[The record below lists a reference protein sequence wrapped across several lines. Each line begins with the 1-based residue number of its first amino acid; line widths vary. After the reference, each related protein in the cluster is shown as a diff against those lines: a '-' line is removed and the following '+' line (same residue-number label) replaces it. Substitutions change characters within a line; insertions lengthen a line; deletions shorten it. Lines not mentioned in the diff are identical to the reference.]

1 MQDGSILQQR
11 RSVHVVVCV
20 TVFVTHS
27 VALNVKCN
35 EKKTAH
41 PKSVRAAAVE
51 EERLAHRPAL
61 ET

>member
-1 MQDGSILQQR
+1 MSENTYRQTLEL
-11 RSVHVVVCV
+11 VCNV
-20 TVFVTHS
+20 ALSTHS

-35 EKKTAH
+35 EKKTAFH